1 VTADNNC
8 GGMTIEIAR
17 KYAFRFG
24 RAKDAPNIKHSVG
37 QFGVGMKRALFK
49 IGRQICIKSTT
60 ENSRFEMDIN
70 VDEWASQKEWEF
82 RFKTV
87 EENEKTYPEDEWGTT
102 IIVTK
107 LRESVSKEFASA
119 TTYKNLKLEI
129 ENKIQYPLSRGL
141 NISVNNTSL
150 DFDDLTFF
158 DNPKLTPSHWKHS
171 YKSKGKPSVDVS
183 IYCGLGDSKVKVD
196 AGWHVFCNGRLI
208 LRGDKSSKTGW
219 GDKAGEISIPGF
231 HGQYN
236 MFRGYVFFDSDTPS
250 QLPWDTKKTGVNED
264 SEVWKATKQE
274 LKRMALPVKNF
285 LDALKQEKDR
295 KDKADDDTSGPLQV
309 LVDSSQQESIRN
321 VKTRM
326 LFELPKVEKAKQ
338 SQGPKMGKI
347 SFQKPLKEIEAAK
360 GLLRAKNRTE
370 IGEMVFD
377 YFMEQE
383 ADDE

>member
-1 VTADNNC
+1 
-8 GGMTIEIAR
+8 
-17 KYAFRFG
+17 
-24 RAKDAPNIKHSVG
+24 
-37 QFGVGMKRALFK
+37 
-49 IGRQICIKSTT
+49 
-60 ENSRFEMDIN
+60 
-70 VDEWASQKEWEF
+70 
-82 RFKTV
+82 
-87 EENEKTYPEDEWGTT
+87 
-102 IIVTK
+102 
-107 LRESVSKEFASA
+107 
-119 TTYKNLKLEI
+119 
-129 ENKIQYPLSRGL
+129 
-141 NISVNNTSL
+141 
-150 DFDDLTFF
+150 
-158 DNPKLTPSHWKHS
+158 
-171 YKSKGKPSVDVS
+171 
-183 IYCGLGDSKVKVD
+183 
-196 AGWHVFCNGRLI
+196 VFCNGRLI